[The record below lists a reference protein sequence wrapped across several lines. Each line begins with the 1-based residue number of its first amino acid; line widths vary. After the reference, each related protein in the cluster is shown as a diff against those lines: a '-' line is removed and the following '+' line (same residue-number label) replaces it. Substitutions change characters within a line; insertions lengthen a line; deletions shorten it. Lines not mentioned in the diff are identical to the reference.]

1 MKNKKKLVL
10 LSLVAVPSLL
20 YSAPASATEILKPA
34 YILASY
40 NANVANVVQLI
51 NNINNTTSTFQTNL
65 EAALKAYNALT
76 ETEKQYVT
84 NYSTLSAHQQT
95 RIAYRKLAAQI
106 EEKLYSVDST
116 SSNYYQNVIETKDW
130 YNTLNAAQKT
140 FVSASAQKILTS
152 YIAPNTSVDK
162 VVNKIQLINSS
173 RLSFHKDVAN
183 ARAELNALRRFSN
196 ISLPVGIEQQ
206 LLDAEQLVVKDKTAA
221 KEVENAIAALS
232 PKTSTAQDVQAV
244 KTSFEALTP
253 VQQQLVPNVWTL
265 VDFVQGKHTL
275 PTKDNIPKTPVLS
288 DAAAVP
294 GKTTAMTKNK
304 NIYKVKINVAASEND
319 TERFILTTKDKMT
332 IIIPPLYTLVNEDEG
347 VMDIQVTKRG
357 NRITLIATLNKE
369 PVTFDANMEII
380 IEGLPANSSF
390 NRSNGFGKQV
400 PADFI
405 ISGNRHII
413 QTTTPGTF
421 QIIRN

>member
-1 MKNKKKLVL
+1 MKNKKKLAL
-10 LSLVAVPSLL
+10 LSLVAVPSLI
-20 YSAPASATEILKPA
+20 YSAPVSATEIPKPA
-34 YILASY
+34 YIIANY
-40 NANVANVVQLI
+40 NANVANVIQLI
-51 NNINNTTSTFQTNL
+51 NNINNTTATFQTNL

-116 SSNYYQNVIETKDW
+116 SSNYYQNVTETKDW
-130 YNTLNAAQKT
+130 YNTLNTAQKT

-206 LLDAEQLVVKDKTAA
+206 LLDAEQLVVKDKAAA

-253 VQQQLVPNVWTL
+253 VQQKLVPNVWTL
-265 VDFVQGKHTL
+265 VDFVQGTHTL
-275 PTKDNIPKTPVLS
+275 PSKDNIPKTPVLS

-294 GKTTAMTKNK
+294 GKITAMIKNK
-304 NIYKVKINVAASEND
+304 NIYKAKINVAASEND
-319 TERFILTTKDKMT
+319 TERYILTTEDKMT

-347 VMDIQVTKRG
+347 VMDIQVTKKA
-357 NRITLIATLNKE
+357 NRITLQATLNKQ

-400 PADFI
+400 PADFT

-421 QIIRN
+421 QIVRN